1 MSMQASFPTGRPEWP
16 FGVFAN
22 ENATVGVVAAAAVVV
37 AGAGAVVSKSTA
49 WIACVPDTTV
59 SERTTRIVTTRIP

>member
-22 ENATVGVVAAAAVVV
+22 ENATVGVVVAAAAAAV
-37 AGAGAVVSKSTA
+37 AGAVVSKSTA